1 MATAAISVSDLS
13 KTYRTGLFKTTAV
26 QALDEVSLD
35 VSEGAIFGL
44 LGPNGAGKT
53 TLVKIL
59 LGLVHPTGGTA
70 HLFDHPVHQPAAR
83 RRVGFLPENHWFPGF
98 LTAEQT
104 LHLYGRLGDVPAEQR
119 TRRVEQLLSH
129 VGLGGRRHSK
139 VKTFSKGMLQRLGL
153 AQALLNDPDLLF
165 LDEPTSGVDPVGRR
179 AIRDLV
185 LELRDSGATIFL
197 NSHLLSEVEKVCT
210 RIAILREGQI
220 VREGT
225 IEELTSVER
234 VYDLVST
241 PLPSSIEDTADV
253 SLISDTVSAA
263 PDLRQ
268 YRVHAEDRRTLNT
281 LLDQLRSAGVQID
294 SITPLR
300 RSLEDYFIDVVDTS
314 STNADEEGRP
324 LD

>member
-13 KTYRTGLFKTTAV
+13 KTYRTGLFGTASV
-26 QALDEVSLD
+26 QALDAVSID
-35 VSEGAIFGL
+35 VSKGAIFGL

-59 LGLVHPTGGTA
+59 LGLVHPTAGA
-70 HLFDHPVHQPAAR
+70 AKLFGQSVQHPEAR
-83 RRVGFLPENHWFPGF
+83 TRVGFLPENHRFPGF

-104 LHLYGRLGDVPAEQR
+104 LHVYGRLGNVPAQPRTQR
-119 TRRVEQLLSH
+119 ISDLLEH
-129 VGLGGRRHSK
+129 VGLGDRRDSK

-225 IEELTSVER
+225 IDELTSVER

-241 PLPSSIEDTADV
+241 ALPPSVVNTTDV
-253 SLISDTVSAA
+253 ELVSETVSAA
-263 PDLRQ
+263 PDLQQ
-268 YRVHAEDRRTLNT
+268 YRVHADDRGSLNAV
-281 LLDQLRSAGVQID
+281 LDRLRSAEVEIE

-300 RSLEDYFIDVVDTS
+300 RSLEDYFIDVVDAPSS
-314 STNADEEGRP
+314 STETE
-324 LD
+324 

>member
-1 MATAAISVSDLS
+1 MATPAISVAELS
-13 KTYRTGLFKTTAV
+13 KTYRTGLFGNGSV
-26 QALDEVSLD
+26 QALDEVSLA
-35 VSEGAIFGL
+35 VEQGAIFGL

-59 LGLVHPTGGTA
+59 LGLVHPSSGTA
-70 HLFDHPVHQPAAR
+70 ELFGRPAQRPEAR
-83 RRVGFLPENHWFPGF
+83 ARVGFLPENHRFPGF

-104 LHLYGRLGDVPAEQR
+104 LHVYGRLADVSPSVRSERGAA
-119 TRRVEQLLSH
+119 LLDQ
-129 VGLGGRRHSK
+129 VGLADRADTK

-185 LELRDSGATIFL
+185 LELRDSGTTVFL

-210 RIAILREGQI
+210 EIAILRDGQL

-225 IEELTSVER
+225 IEDLTAVER
-234 VYDLVST
+234 VYELVAT
-241 PLPSSIEDTADV
+241 PIPDRVLRDADV
-253 SLISDTVSAA
+253 EPSPEGPPAN

-268 YRVHAEDRRTLNT
+268 YRVHADGRKRLNV
-281 LLDQLRSAGVQID
+281 LLDRLRSVEVEID

-300 RSLEDYFIDVVDTS
+300 RSLEDYFIDVVDTEAPAPS
-314 STNADEEGRP
+314 SDEP
-324 LD
+324 PYH